1 VKTEEGS
8 GCIEWINRYRS
19 ESNVFTP
26 ETVLSSQRV
35 PFAQRDHATGLVI
48 GWRQHAIFNQSAD
61 IAILTYHK
69 FPGQP

>member
-1 VKTEEGS
+1 
-8 GCIEWINRYRS
+8 
-19 ESNVFTP
+19 VFSP
-26 ETVLSSQRV
+26 EMVTLLSAV
-35 PFAQRDHATGLVI
+35 PFSQRDHATGLVI